1 MSRLSPKPLRRF
13 SASTT
18 TLPRC
23 VEVGM
28 WIWTSSSLTLRS
40 WATSAS
46 KFCRRAFCLVW
57 RPLGFWRTQ
66 SSSAAIVRWRAFSV
80 FSSCARRFCFC
91 SSQLE

>member
-1 MSRLSPKPLRRF
+1 MRSLSAKPLRRP
-13 SASTT
+13 SDSTT
-18 TLPRC
+18 TPPRC
-23 VEVGM
+23 VAVGM

-46 KFCRRAFCLVW
+46 KFARRAFCFFW

-66 SSSAAIVRWRAFSV
+66 SSSAAIVRWRAFSD
-80 FSSCARRFCFC
+80 FSSIARRACFC